1 MANVIIGTA
10 GHIDHGKTTL
20 IKALTGI
27 ETDRLKEEKK
37 RGITIELGF
46 AYFDLPSER
55 RAGIV
60 DVPGHE
66 KFIKNMLAGISGID
80 LVLFI
85 VAADEGI
92 MPQTVEHLD
101 ILNILGV
108 EQGIIVITKK
118 DIVDSEMLELV
129 EEEIL
134 ETVQGTILEN
144 SEIISVS
151 STTGENLN
159 ELIQMIDLK
168 TNEIKMHNQEAPFR
182 MNIDRV
188 FTLKGYGTVAT
199 GTLLEGKIQVNDEIE
214 IYPLG
219 IKTKA
224 RSIQVHGHASEV
236 AYAGQRTAVNLPGV
250 KVEDIHRGNILSLP
264 GSLTETSIIDIKLK
278 LLEHSKRILKHG
290 SRVRFY
296 HGTQELMGRLI
307 LFNQEEILPG
317 DEVFSQLRFS
327 KPMAC
332 KYGDKFVIRFYSPM
346 ETIGGGI
353 IIDPKANKHRRYQQ
367 AVIEE
372 MIIKEQGSLEQL
384 VETFILSENN
394 YAVNLKS
401 IIMQFGESEDK
412 IFEII
417 QILIDEE
424 VIIELTK
431 DNYVHREKLGQAGE
445 SVFQLLNQYHQTY
458 PLVRGLNKEE
468 IKSRLFKN
476 ETKAIFEMTLKYLFD
491 QHDIKEE
498 NGKIALDGFEIVL
511 NQKQQERIKRIETVF
526 KDGGYKP
533 PTYKSLDNTFSKE
546 DYILM
551 NLLIDEGV
559 LIKINQDIIFEK
571 NNYLSIKRVIIKYI
585 EENGTL
591 AVSDMKELIDTSR
604 KYTVPL
610 LEHFDQIKLTKR
622 IDNHRVLL

>member
-46 AYFDLPSER
+46 AYFDLPSGR

-92 MPQTVEHLD
+92 MPQSVEHLD

-108 EQGIIVITKK
+108 EQGIVVITKK

-134 ETVQGTILEN
+134 ETIQGTILEN

-151 STTGENLN
+151 STTGENLD
-159 ELIQMIDLK
+159 ELIQMIDQK

-188 FTLKGYGTVAT
+188 FTMKGYGTVAT
-199 GTLLEGKIQVNDEIE
+199 GTLLEGKIEVNDEIE

-219 IKTKA
+219 IRTKA
-224 RSIQVHGHASEV
+224 RSIQVHGNSSKT

-278 LLEHSKRILKHG
+278 LLEHSKRVLKHG

-307 LFNQEEILPG
+307 LFNQEEIVPG

-367 AVIEE
+367 DVIEE

-384 VETFILSENN
+384 VETFILSENE
-394 YAVNLKS
+394 YSVNLKS
-401 IIMQFGESEDK
+401 IIKQFGESEDK
-412 IFEII
+412 IFETI
-417 QILIDEE
+417 QLLIDED
-424 VIIELTK
+424 IIVELTK
-431 DNYVHREKLGQAGE
+431 DNYVHREKLGQIGE
-445 SVFQLLNQYHQTY
+445 SVFQLLNQYHQSY
-458 PLVRGLNKEE
+458 PLVKGLNKEE

-476 ETKAIFEMTLKYLFD
+476 EKKAIFEMILKTLVN
-491 QHDIKEE
+491 QNDIKEV
-498 NGKIALDGFEIVL
+498 NGKIALNGFEIVL
-511 NQKQQERIKRIETVF
+511 NQKQKTRIKSIENIF
-526 KDGGYKP
+526 KDGGFKP
-533 PTYKSLDNTFSKE
+533 PTLKSLDNIFSKE
-546 DYILM
+546 DIILT
-551 NLLIDEGV
+551 NLLIEEGILV
-559 LIKINQDIIFEK
+559 KINQDIIFEK
-571 NNYLSIKRVIIKYI
+571 NNYFSIKRVIINYI
-585 EENGTL
+585 EENGSIT
-591 AVSDMKELIDTSR
+591 VGDMKELIDSSR

-610 LEHFDQIKLTKR
+610 LEHFDQIKITKR
-622 IDNHRVLL
+622 IDNHRVLF